1 MTKKYRVVF
10 HSLAKDIKTFETQ
23 MKRLGVPVDI
33 VEYMIRKAPLILKQD
48 LTLEAARQYADS
60 VLKAGGRVTIQEHG
74 RLLRSRHIDRSVPI
88 VSFEDFTMCPR
99 CGFKQPKGKNCVRC
113 GGILKKPG
121 KVREP
126 ENVAG
131 H

>member
-1 MTKKYRVVF
+1 MPV
-10 HSLAKDIKTFETQ
+10 ET
-23 MKRLGVPVDI
+23 

-60 VLKAGGRVTIQEHG
+60 VLQAGGRVTIQEHG
-74 RLLRSRHIDRSVPI
+74 CVEESRRIDRSI
-88 VSFEDFTMCPR
+88 QIASFEDFTMCPQ
-99 CGFKQPKGKNCVRC
+99 CGFKQTKGEICVKC
-113 GGILKKPG
+113 GFRLKKTG
-121 KVREP
+121 KEREP